1 MSHLHGGSPI
11 WTALVPE
18 RSGSIASR
26 QRRDRLV
33 VALSLLLAKERQRAL
48 AQQVRIAFAGVRKL
62 NDPGG
67 DDLAGDV
74 GPVGQSKRHTSHF
87 ERDAHHPFG
96 LGIETMAL
104 EIRRDR
110 HALSSR
116 SLAGE
121 RNLRLILQFL
131 TALSL
136 PGWRAGRRT

>member
-1 MSHLHGGSPI
+1 MAGSPMS
-11 WTALVPE
+11 TALAQ

-48 AQQVRIAFAGVRKL
+48 AQQVRIAFADVRKL

-67 DDLAGDV
+67 DDLTGDV
-74 GPVGQSKRHTSHF
+74 GPIGQSKRHTSHL

-96 LGIETMAL
+96 LGIESMAL
-104 EIRRDR
+104 EVRRDR

-121 RNLRLILQFL
+121 RNLETYSTVFGRVVITGLGHYR
-131 TALSL
+131 T
-136 PGWRAGRRT
+136 RARRST